1 MGLVMGEAGMK
12 DPIPGSHLPV
22 PPTLCHLA
30 MSWQPASHQLPA
42 EHKAVGLRPSQVCPC
57 AQMGPSCFTL
67 GSGGEIGTVG
77 AVQLQTKGW
86 VHEPPLLGW
95 GQGGMEPKGGC
106 WGRQCCPSL
115 IGARGRGRAAQQT
128 NSQPKISFRMFL
140 ILIYFL

>member
-1 MGLVMGEAGMK
+1 MK

-30 MSWQPASHQLPA
+30 ASWQQASHQLPA

-67 GSGGEIGTVG
+67 GSGGEIGTFR

-86 VHEPPLLGW
+86 VHEPPCWGGGKEGW
-95 GQGGMEPKGGC
+95 SPKGTAGV
-106 WGRQCCPSL
+106 GN
-115 IGARGRGRAAQQT
+115 AALPLSGHGEEGEQPNKPT
-128 NSQPKISFRMFL
+128 ASQRSRSECS
-140 ILIYFL
+140 